1 MFSDFSRA
9 IYLAH
14 SEIQLYDRTYSPT
27 HREPSSL
34 LLYMY
39 IYAWYIERTRE
50 SVVHAAQY
58 TYVYIYIYT

>member
-34 LLYMY
+34 LLY